1 MYSWKNARIVCTLL
15 LLLPL
20 VHLAWLLSR
29 DVMATL
35 DASPKVWADEMEAY
49 IAADTAM
56 HLPTDPIVVVG
67 GRRVKLW
74 PGLGDLLAPRPVLM
88 RGLGNATVNDITY
101 YYERLIG
108 YYQPETVVLLPDNSE
123 FHIRDA
129 KSPEELLE
137 AIKGL
142 VKLDG
147 AHEVT
152 SRFYVFSPLKTPRYP
167 GDAAMIEKST
177 ELLEQWAAGVNRV
190 TILDA
195 NPLLCRADGRPNPGF
210 YRTDGVNLNE
220 HGYLRLSVLLEQQ
233 LLRDR
238 DSPHGFAVK
247 F

>member
-20 VHLAWLLSR
+20 VHLAWLLSQE
-29 DVMATL
+29 VMAIL
-35 DASPKVWADEMEAY
+35 DASPKVWAQEMEAY
-49 IAADTAM
+49 ITADTAM
-56 HLPTDPIVVVG
+56 HLPEDPIVVVG

-74 PGLGDLLAPRPVLM
+74 PGLEDLLAPRPVLM
-88 RGLGNATVNDITY
+88 RGLGSATVNDITY

-129 KSPEELLE
+129 KSPEELVE
-137 AIKGL
+137 AIREL
-142 VKLDG
+142 VALDG
-147 AHEVT
+147 AHDVT
-152 SRFYVFSPLKTPRYP
+152 SRFYIFSPLKTPRHP
-167 GDAAMIEKST
+167 EDAARIDKST
-177 ELLEQWAAGVNRV
+177 ELLQQWAADVPRV

-195 NPLLCRADGRPNPGF
+195 NPLLCRAGGQPNPGF